1 MSKKKQTTKKNNRK
15 IPKLKVTILEKG
27 QRVPDNTWYYI
38 DGDGNERYTDF
49 YYLVNQTATLYDN
62 AAIREGRAFS
72 PQTIE
77 SVRQFLIEVGREIV
91 PNHGSLSWYLNTIR
105 LRELKKSKDSNE
117 LGYQCSESHTQTR
130 LRVTNVVAKKK

>member
-1 MSKKKQTTKKNNRK
+1 MSKKKQTTKKNSSK

-27 QRVPDNTWYYI
+27 EKVPPNTWQGHDENGI
-38 DGDGNERYTDF
+38 VRYTDF
-49 YYLVNQTATLYDN
+49 YYLVNQTATIYDN

-105 LRELKKSKDSNE
+105 LRELKKSKGSNE